1 MERRYDYIVVG
12 AGTAGCAVANRL
24 SQDPNNRVLLLEA
37 GGRDSHPMV
46 HVPLGFAFLMK
57 NKNVNWCYQTE
68 PEPELRDRRID
79 WPRGKVLGGS
89 SSING
94 MVHIRGQR
102 EDFDHW
108 ASLGNQGW
116 SYDEL
121 LPYFKRHEHNVKGSN
136 QYRGVGG
143 PLWVDEVSCQFDMSD
158 LFVKAAVS
166 EGLPFNEDF
175 NGATADGVG
184 YFQVNIKKGRRQSS
198 AVAYLK
204 PIRKRSNLSVVSH
217 ALATQILFD
226 ADRAVGVSYRETKRG
241 GGSVT
246 AHCSGEVI
254 LCGGTIN
261 SPQLLEL
268 SGIGDRAKLARCGI
282 EAKQNLPGV
291 GENLQDHL
299 TVNICQGLKDI
310 NTYYE
315 EVQPLRFL
323 SNLMQYI
330 FKRRGMLSF
339 PSAQVGA
346 FFSTD
351 PQLTRPDAQ
360 IHFAPAAAEYN
371 ESGTMITV
379 QGTTATVCYLRP
391 RSRGSVHIQ
400 SDDPT
405 QHPAICANYLS
416 SEEDRRRLVAGVKK
430 TRSIF
435 ASTVLADYRTR
446 ELLPGDS
453 VKSDEEILDYIQR
466 EAVSVYHPV
475 GTCKMGS
482 DDMAVVDD
490 QLRVRGLAGLRIA
503 DASVMPTILSG
514 NTNAACIVIADKCA
528 DMILEDRR
536 S

>member
-1 MERRYDYIVVG
+1 MESTYDYIVVG
-12 AGTAGCAVANRL
+12 AGTAGCALANRL
-24 SQDPNNRVLLLEA
+24 SRDSNVRVLLLEA
-37 GGRDSHPMV
+37 GGRDRHPMV
-46 HVPLGFAFLMK
+46 HIPLGFAFLMK
-57 NKNVNWCYQTE
+57 NKNVNWCYVTE
-68 PEPELRDRRID
+68 PESELRDRRID

-108 ASLGNQGW
+108 ASLGNRGW
-116 SYDEL
+116 SYEEL
-121 LPYFKRHEHNVKGSN
+121 LPYFKCHEHNVKGAN

-158 LFVKAAVS
+158 LFVRAAID

-175 NGATADGVG
+175 NGATEDGVG

-204 PIRKRSNLSVVSH
+204 PARKRANLTVQTD
-217 ALATQILFD
+217 ALTTRVLFE
-226 ADRAVGVSYRETKRG
+226 ADRAVGVSYRDSRRG

-246 AHCSGEVI
+246 ARCTGEVI
-254 LCGGTIN
+254 LCGGAIN

-268 SGIGDRAKLARCGI
+268 SGVGDRVHLDRCGI
-282 EAKQNLPGV
+282 EVKRHLPGV

-299 TVNICQGLKDI
+299 TVNICQGLKDV

-315 EVQPLRFL
+315 EVQPVRFL
-323 SNLMQYI
+323 SNLLQYI
-330 FKRRGMLSF
+330 FRRRGMLSF

-346 FFSTD
+346 FFRTD
-351 PQLTRPDAQ
+351 SQAKRADAQ
-360 IHFAPAAAEYN
+360 IHFAPAAGEYN
-371 ESGTMITV
+371 ESGTMVTV

-391 RSRGSVHIQ
+391 SSRGSVHIR
-400 SDDPT
+400 SDDPA
-405 QHPAICANYLS
+405 QHPAIRANYAS
-416 SEEDRRRLVAGVKK
+416 TEEDRRRLVAGVKK

-435 ASTVLADYRTR
+435 ASSVLEEYRTR
-446 ELLPGDS
+446 ELLPGDD
-453 VKSDEEILDYIQR
+453 VQSDEEILDYIRR

-475 GTCKMGS
+475 GTCKMGN

-490 QLRVRGLAGLRIA
+490 RLRVHGLVGLRIA
-503 DASVMPTILSG
+503 DASIMPTITSG

-528 DMILEDRR
+528 DMIAEDCR
-536 S
+536 